1 MKNQV
6 YLVIGICFLLSSCEN
21 FKQKDDYQDLVKKI
35 KINPR
40 HELSPPIASN
50 VFLQELEKP
59 DRNGNNVKFI
69 AKFEKGLIKAKYLA
83 LMLNDEKVILR
94 DDGKGADEVEGDN
107 NFSLNMKDNLDEIKS
122 ELSQRQKLGLSKER
136 TFFFDN
142 RSLQISGLDSLKKFN
157 VEQIQKGRTTQIPK
171 DIIRGVR
178 GLSDQKKT
186 LMITGLGV
194 VEDTTRTFNPCTQLG
209 NPNGV
214 WTFGQLMRQMA
225 SPNPSSIATDLQVSN
240 FVRNWLNT
248 WSSNQTVN
256 GELLPA
262 RNSIQNLITDWE
274 NKSSISAGG
283 ILDMKFAPFKLIA
296 IVNRLDLRGNSG
308 YGFSN
313 AGEGR
318 LVFNA
323 LDPGCNPMQFTVI
336 FEYGINKRSC
346 SSIKAFAQE
355 WNNLNSLTIGSPA
368 YNTVLENITAQFV
381 LSGTNTSKPNQNS
394 INQIRTNERAIG
406 IPWELR
412 EFNLKSSG
420 QLELVDVK
428 QEPQVRFNGVHTGS
442 SIPDVEEMVQWINTN
457 VTSIEN
463 NNYTVP
469 LNITG
474 ATPPSFRGGHSL
486 FVNDNVN
493 QIWNGRGSVGT
504 QFIISD
510 KARHIFS
517 LNTCSSCHGGET
529 RTVFTHISPSGF
541 GVEATLSGFLTGIT
555 VMDPAN
561 RPLGSPASR
570 TFNDLLRRENDLSDL
585 ISNTC
590 LNRPFFELAHKLT
603 FNPIRMTH

>member
-1 MKNQV
+1 MKNPV
-6 YLVIGICFLLSSCEN
+6 YLVIGICFFLSSCEN
-21 FKQKDDYQDLVKKI
+21 FMQKDDYQDLVKKI

-69 AKFEKGLIKAKYLA
+69 AKFEKGLIKGKYLA

-107 NFSLNMKDNLDEIKS
+107 KFSLNMKDNLDEIKS
-122 ELSQRQKLGLSKER
+122 ELSQRQKLGLSKEG

-142 RSLQISGLDSLKKFN
+142 RSLKNLGLDSLKKFN

-248 WSSNQTVN
+248 WNSNQTVN

-308 YGFSN
+308 YGFSD

-323 LDPGCNPMQFTVI
+323 LDPACNPMQFTVI

-368 YNTVLENITAQFV
+368 YNTALENITAQFV
-381 LSGTNTSKPNQNS
+381 LSGTNTSKSNQNS

-412 EFNLKSSG
+412 EFNLNSSG

-442 SIPDVEEMVQWINTN
+442 STLDVEAMVQWINTN

-474 ATPPSFRGGHSL
+474 ATTTSFRGGHSL

-493 QIWNGRGSVGT
+493 QIWNGRGIVGT
-504 QFIISD
+504 QFINSD

-529 RTVFTHISPSGF
+529 RTFFTHISPSSF

-555 VMDPAN
+555 VIDPAN
-561 RPLGSPASR
+561 RPLGSPTSR

-603 FNPIRMTH
+603 FKPIRMTH